1 MRFRPRLAEPKSL
14 RDGSRDLSL
23 TDFAGQVSARWVVY
37 FAPLGSPGGAFES
50 SQVIHCLAMG
60 R

>member
-14 RDGSRDLSL
+14 RDGSRETVLQGFSN
-23 TDFAGQVSARWVVY
+23 VMSATEDSSV
-37 FAPLGSPGGAFES
+37 GPGILPVL
-50 SQVIHCLAMG
+50 Q